1 MLRMYP
7 VCFGLPRRSNYSL
20 QGKKN
25 GRGEEVTEKKF
36 MAGNEAIAEA
46 AVQAGCRYY
55 FGYPITPQNEIGE
68 YMAWRLPEVGGC
80 FLQAESEVAAIY
92 MVFGAAGAGAR
103 VMTSSSSPG
112 ISLMQEGISY
122 IAAAELPCVLVN
134 MMRGG
139 PGLGGIHPSQSD
151 YFQATKGGGH
161 GDYHLLVLAPSTGQE
176 AASLTALAFDLADK
190 YRNPV
195 MILGDGNIGQM
206 MEPVEFKLSEKPI
219 AAPRK
224 DWAITGSNSRSR
236 NLIKTLYLD
245 PVILEKRNLE
255 IARKLREAV
264 RQEARFES
272 YLTED
277 ADVVIAAYGTVARI
291 TKTAIKILREK
302 GFKVGLLRP
311 ISLYPFPYQ
320 QFAQVAEKVKH
331 FLVVEMSMGQMIE
344 DVRLAVCGKSKIHFY
359 GRVGG
364 MVPSYD
370 EIVAEVE
377 KLLGGPR

>member
-1 MLRMYP
+1 M
-7 VCFGLPRRSNYSL
+7 
-20 QGKKN
+20 
-25 GRGEEVTEKKF
+25 TEKKF

-68 YMAWRLPEVGGC
+68 YMSWRLPQVGGC
-80 FLQAESEVAAIY
+80 FLQAESEVSSIY
-92 MVFGAAGAGAR
+92 MVFGAAGVGAR

-122 IAAAELPCVLVN
+122 IAAAELPCVIVN

-161 GDYHLLVLAPSTGQE
+161 GDYHLLVLAPHTAQE
-176 AASLTALAFDLADK
+176 AVTVTMLAFDLADK

-195 MILGDGNIGQM
+195 MILGDGNMGQM
-206 MEPVEFKLSEKPI
+206 MEPVEFKPPEKTFTVK
-219 AAPRK
+219 K
-224 DWAITGSNSRSR
+224 DWTTTGAKGRTR

-245 PVILEKRNLE
+245 PTILEKRNLA
-255 IARKLREAV
+255 IAQKLAGAV
-264 RQEARFES
+264 KNEVRFEP
-272 YLTED
+272 YMTED
-277 ADVVIAAYGTVARI
+277 AEIVIAAYGTVARI
-291 TKTAIKILREK
+291 AKTAIRILREK
-302 GFKVGLLRP
+302 GIKVGLLRP

-320 QFAQVAEKVKH
+320 AFAHMAERVKDI
-331 FLVVEMSMGQMIE
+331 LVVEMSMGQMVQ
-344 DVRLAVCGKSKIHFY
+344 DVQLAVCGKSPVHFY

-364 MVPSYD
+364 IVPSFD

-377 KLLGGPR
+377 KIAE